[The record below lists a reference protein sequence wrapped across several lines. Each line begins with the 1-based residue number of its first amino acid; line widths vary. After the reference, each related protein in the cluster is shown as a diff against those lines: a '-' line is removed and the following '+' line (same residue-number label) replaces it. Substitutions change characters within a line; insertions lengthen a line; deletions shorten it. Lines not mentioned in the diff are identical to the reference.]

1 MLKVVIV
8 VGVPGVGKSTVL
20 AVATKKLS
28 ERGYTVRLVNFGDY
42 MLEYLRKSGVVKSR
56 DEIRSLRLT
65 TQLEAQEAAARSIRN
80 ELETLSGD
88 RVIGIVDTH
97 AVIKTQL
104 GYWPGLPLAVLRELR
119 PSVIAVIEA
128 SPSEI
133 LSRQLRDSGRY
144 RADLSSRETIEELLQ
159 INRYYAIAS
168 SVISGAALRFIQN
181 SEGCVERAAEEL
193 VKVVEEI

>member
-1 MLKVVIV
+1 MLKVVVV
-8 VGVPGVGKSTVL
+8 VGVPGVGKSSVL

-28 ERGYTVRLVNFGDY
+28 ERGYRVRLVNFGDY

-56 DEIRSLRLT
+56 DQIRSLRLA
-65 TQLEAQEAAARSIRN
+65 TQLEAQKVAARDIRN
-80 ELETLSGD
+80 EFEALPGD

-104 GYWPGLPLAVLRELR
+104 GYWPGLPLAVLQELK
-119 PSVIAVIEA
+119 PSVIVVIEA
-128 SPSEI
+128 SPDEI

-159 INRYYAIAS
+159 INRYYAITS

-181 SEGCVERAAEEL
+181 SEGCVEIAAEEL
-193 VKVVEEI
+193 IKVIEEI